1 LGTEG
6 DIIFADLSQYLMIDK
21 GVDSAIDSVAS
32 MHVLFL
38 TDEMVFRFVY
48 RVDGP
53 LWRVP
58 VTPYKGPQTQS
69 PFITLQTRA

>member
-1 LGTEG
+1 
-6 DIIFADLSQYLMIDK
+6 MIDK

-48 RVDGP
+48 RWTAAVARAGHAVQ
-53 LWRVP
+53 RHA
-58 VTPYKGPQTQS
+58 TQS